1 MLLPKQV
8 WRDVKEY
15 EGKYQVSNT
24 GKVRS
29 LNYRQIGKTQVLKS
43 ATTQDGYLFV
53 RLCKNGKAKTCRV
66 NRLVAAAFI
75 PNPNNLPEVNHRNEQ
90 KQDNRSSNLEWC
102 TREYNNNYGT
112 RVERAA
118 KANKGKQHTEETKK
132 KISKANKGNKY
143 GKKKVICLEL
153 KRVFNSAKEASEFLD
168 YSRGSLSTAIK
179 KGHKCR
185 GLTFKYIEIIEL

>member
-1 MLLPKQV
+1 MKEV
-8 WRDVKEY
+8 WKPIKDY
-15 EGKYQVSNT
+15 EGLYEVSNE
-24 GKVRS
+24 GNVRS
-29 LNYRQIGKTQVLKS
+29 LNYRQTGKTQVLKP
-43 ATTQDGYLFV
+43 QDQGQGYLFV

-75 PNPNNLPEVNHRNEQ
+75 PNPNNYPEVNHKNEC
-90 KQDNRSSNLEWC
+90 KFCNCVWNLEWC
-102 TREYNNNYGT
+102 TREYNNDYGT

-153 KRVFNSAKEASEFLD
+153 KRIFNSAKEASEFLD

-185 GLTFKYIEIIEL
+185 GLTFKHITIIEL